1 MRRYASLSSASIEAA
16 PLLLHSTMHGLVP
29 AEASAR
35 LAQYGPNYVEYTKTS
50 WAKLLVRQA
59 NSFFTYLL
67 LAAALIDVALAEYT
81 DASLILAFI
90 GIFIGAG
97 FYQEH
102 KAENIIFSLRKFFPQ
117 YAKVR
122 RNNEMV
128 RIDIK
133 DLVPGDIVFVHE
145 GDLVP
150 ADIRLLHT
158 KNLLVDESS
167 LTGESMPVAKSGEP
181 VSRNLADD
189 LEATSLCF
197 FGSTI
202 VGGFAQ
208 ALVIATGANTYFSH
222 LFAKI
227 SEIERP
233 SLFETNVRTIG
244 TFLTNL
250 ILFLSLLAFGVRF
263 AITGSID
270 LGFLIF
276 LVALVVAAVP
286 EALPLVVT
294 LTLSRGTLALAQRG
308 VVVKRLTSL
317 EDLGNI
323 DVLCTDKT
331 GTITE
336 NKLTLTA
343 FYTANEQELTK
354 LAFVSSL
361 SGKKIGKLFNPFDI
375 ALFDHMEIDAAR
387 EISGYEFLEFL
398 PFDPVRKVN
407 SLVFKAGNT
416 LTLVT
421 RGAPEVVLAASSYY
435 RASDGTAHEMTE
447 DHRNEAL
454 AWFRER
460 GFKGDRILAVGTK
473 EANDATIDIKTE
485 EQRGLIFEGMLAFS
499 DPLKPT
505 SQKALELTRKLGVAL
520 KIISGDAPEVAGAVG
535 YELGLIAHKED
546 VLTGAAF
553 DALDI
558 EGKRLAVNSYSV
570 FARTSPT
577 TKQEIITL
585 LRESHA
591 VAFLGDGF
599 NDVPALKAAGVAL
612 TVHGASDMARS
623 VSDIIFLQ
631 EDLLVIARGIEEGRH
646 IFANVVKYIRTTLA
660 ANVGNF
666 LSLSIVSFFMP
677 FLPMLPIQ
685 LLLVNLL
692 SDFPMISIGVD
703 RVSEKEVQ
711 KPQAYDTRSLFMFV
725 IVFGLVNS
733 LFDFYYFS
741 VFGTSNEA
749 VIRTGWFIL
758 SIFTEIAAFIS
769 LRTLLP
775 FWKGGAPARGIVI
788 FSIVACTASIILV
801 ALPATRLLFSFAAL
815 TLPTAAAIGGMTAA
829 YFVTNEVVKAV
840 YAKITN
846 AVRPMAVAH

>member
-1 MRRYASLSSASIEAA
+1 MRRYASFSSASIAAA
-16 PLLLHSTMHGLVP
+16 PLLLRSTTHGLTP
-29 AEASAR
+29 AEASTR
-35 LAQYGPNYVEYTKTS
+35 LAQYGPNFVEYTKTG
-50 WAKLLVRQA
+50 WVKLFVRQA

-67 LAAALIDVALAEYT
+67 LAAAAIDFALGETT
-81 DASLILAFI
+81 DAILIAAFI
-90 GIFIGAG
+90 AIFIGTG

-117 YAKVR
+117 YARVR
-122 RNNEMV
+122 RNNETV

-133 DLVPGDIVFVHE
+133 DLVPGDIVFVEE

-150 ADIRLLHT
+150 ADIRLLDT

-167 LTGESMPVAKSGEP
+167 LTGESVPVAKSGEP
-181 VSRNLADD
+181 VARNIADD

-197 FGSTI
+197 FGSTV

-208 ALVIATGANTYFSH
+208 ALVIATGKGTYFSH
-222 LFAKI
+222 LFAKL

-233 SLFETNVRTIG
+233 SLFEVNVRKIG
-244 TFLTNL
+244 TFLTDL
-250 ILFLSLLAFGVRF
+250 ILFLALVAFGVRF
-263 AITGSID
+263 ALTGTID
-270 LGFLIF
+270 LGFLVF

-286 EALPLVVT
+286 EALPLVIT
-294 LTLSRGTLALAQRG
+294 LTLSRGTLILAKRG
-308 VVVKRLTSL
+308 VIVKRLTSL

-336 NKLTLTA
+336 NKLTLA
-343 FYTANEQELTK
+343 ASFGGDERELVR

-361 SGKKIGKLFNPFDI
+361 SGKTIGKLFNPFDV
-375 ALFDHMEIDAAR
+375 ALFDRMDVSAAK
-387 EISGYEFLEFL
+387 EVSGYDFLEFL
-398 PFDPVRKVN
+398 PFDPIRKVN
-407 SLVFKAGNT
+407 SLVFRANAT
-416 LTLVT
+416 HTLVS
-421 RGAPEVVLAASSYY
+421 RGAPEVILAASSHY
-435 RASDGTAHEMTE
+435 RTAAGTIAQMTD

-473 EANDATIDIKTE
+473 SIESQSVSIAAE
-485 EQRGLIFEGMLAFS
+485 EQRGLTFLGMLAFN
-499 DPLKPT
+499 DPLKST
-505 SQKALELTRKLGVAL
+505 SRKALELTRMLGVNL
-520 KIISGDAPEVAGAVG
+520 KIISGDAAEVAGAVG
-535 YELGLIAHKED
+535 YELGIIARKED
-546 VLTGAAF
+546 VLSGAAF
-553 DALDI
+553 EALDAD
-558 EGKRLAVNSYSV
+558 GKRRAVEMHNV

-577 TKQEIITL
+577 HKQEIITL

-623 VSDIIFLQ
+623 VSDIIFMR

-666 LSLSIVSFFMP
+666 LSLSIVSFFTS

-692 SDFPMISIGVD
+692 SDFPMVSIGVD
-703 RVSEKEVQ
+703 RVPESEVQ
-711 KPQAYDTRSLFMFV
+711 KPQAYDTRHLFIFV
-725 IVFGLVNS
+725 IIFGLVNS
-733 LFDFYYFS
+733 LFDFLYFS
-741 VFGTSNEA
+741 LLGGSNEA
-749 VIRTGWFIL
+749 VTRTGWFLL
-758 SIFTEIAAFIS
+758 SIITEIAAFIS

-775 FWKGGAPARGIVI
+775 FWRGGPPARGITL
-788 FSIVACTASIILV
+788 FSVLACVVSVAFV
-801 ALPATRLLFSFAAL
+801 VFPATRVLFGFAVLSTPTAMTIAWL
-815 TLPTAAAIGGMTAA
+815 TLA
-829 YFVTNEVVKAV
+829 YFATNEAAKAL
-840 YAKITN
+840 YAKIPKW
-846 AVRPMAVAH
+846 R